1 MTDQESFNN
10 VKQWLNEIDR
20 YANENVNKLLVGNKS
35 DLTAKKVVDYQT
47 AKVSVLLCGVCMV
60 HSAGSKQQ
68 CNTWPW
74 CLHTWLRLPLGSHL
88 VRQNSLAITFQH
100 PTL

>member
-1 MTDQESFNN
+1 MFSFQVVYDVTDQESFNN

-47 AKVSVLLCGVCMV
+47 AKVSTCWHFVYM
-60 HSAGSKQQ
+60 
-68 CNTWPW
+68 
-74 CLHTWLRLPLGSHL
+74 L
-88 VRQNSLAITFQH
+88 VFKCI
-100 PTL
+100 